1 MKVDNTEECDFLNS
15 SVEHQVTVA
24 GHPFMIHH

>member
-1 MKVDNTEECDFLNS
+1 MKVDNTEDFDFLNS